1 MKFLSFALLLFAALE
16 SSACMVSPAIQ
27 NVPHDKFIERSNT
40 IVLAK
45 AAKSEVMTNGE
56 VRYFFEVKN
65 TIAGNA
71 AKNFEVIGFPEMVSG
86 DLNHFNHHN
95 DKQFWKTSRGRMV
108 HDTDCQIHPS
118 FALGREYL
126 LFLDVPY
133 HNKSFELIVNG
144 SGDLRKKDKW
154 LQYVEGKIKAR
165 QAMKPTDAKKK

>member
-1 MKFLSFALLLFAALE
+1 MKFFSFALLMLTALE
-16 SSACMVSPAIQ
+16 STAYMVSPAVQ
-27 NVPHDKFIERSNT
+27 NVPFDKFIERSNT

-45 AAKSEVMTNGE
+45 AAKSEAMSNGD

-65 TIAGNA
+65 TIAGNV
-71 AKNFEVIGFPEMVSG
+71 AKNFEVIGLPETASA

-95 DKQFWKTSRGRMV
+95 DRQFLKTSQGRMV
-108 HDTDCQIHPS
+108 HDTDCQIHSS

-144 SGDLRKKDKW
+144 RGDLRKKDKW
-154 LQYVEGKIKAR
+154 LQYVEDQIKAR
-165 QAMKPTDAKKK
+165 LATTATIKTKK